1 MEELNRRF
9 MEVKEK
15 MRIKQKLLSVL
26 NDLEQKYI
34 EEKSRFAKLENVL
47 QKEGKDVKKLEG
59 LSLTGLFFTILG
71 SKEQQLEKERQ
82 EYLAVKLKYDE
93 CNNSISAIKDQLE
106 DTKQKMN
113 QLKDIELQIGRASCR
128 ERV

>member
-47 QKEGKDVKKLEG
+47 QKEGKDVTKWLLEVQNDMDIYIFKIG
-59 LSLTGLFFTILG
+59 
-71 SKEQQLEKERQ
+71 
-82 EYLAVKLKYDE
+82 YDSWRDRKSTRL
-93 CNNSISAIKDQLE
+93 NSSHPSRSRMPSSA
-106 DTKQKMN
+106 
-113 QLKDIELQIGRASCR
+113 
-128 ERV
+128 